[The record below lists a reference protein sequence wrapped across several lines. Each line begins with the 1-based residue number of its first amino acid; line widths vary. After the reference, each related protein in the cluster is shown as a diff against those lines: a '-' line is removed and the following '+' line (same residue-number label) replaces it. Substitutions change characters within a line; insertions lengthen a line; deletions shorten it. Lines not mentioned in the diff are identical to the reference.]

1 MLEELGK
8 DTKKYTTAM
17 YLHTLNH
24 ILVYIPFQ
32 VCQDIALLTLP
43 KDHHHAAQSQTLQP
57 AHDDSACLITPPNF
71 KVNRNTNNNPKG
83 DEKYLLYIP
92 QVIYNDR

>member
-8 DTKKYTTAM
+8 DTKKYTTTM
-17 YLHTLNH
+17 SLHTLNH

-43 KDHHHAAQSQTLQP
+43 KDHHHAA
-57 AHDDSACLITPPNF
+57 
-71 KVNRNTNNNPKG
+71 
-83 DEKYLLYIP
+83 
-92 QVIYNDR
+92 